1 MVKRVVTRV
10 GDIFCAEIGNEYKC
24 YFQYMAK
31 DSSLLYSAAIR
42 VFKTRYPMDYEPD
55 VEDIV
60 KDEVLFYTHTFLRT
74 GLDAKAWYKVGKSK
88 ELGLEGLKKIVF
100 GHASTFTSVDSG
112 AGIKLVKVNPLDNWS
127 IWRVNEESVNVGNL
141 PEEYRMCAEIGAV
154 FSYGSITERLKYG
167 YFMGGWSEYDV
178 IKRRPISGVN
188 SYAKRIVDG
197 NECYFHYIGEDIS
210 RELILKPQGLV
221 KLTTEFPSSEGC
233 HFHAKKFWEINWK
246 FQDFITEEEF
256 NAAWNEKK

>member
-1 MVKRVVTRV
+1 M
-10 GDIFCAEIGNEYKC
+10 
-24 YFQYMAK
+24 
-31 DSSLLYSAAIR
+31 
-42 VFKTRYPMDYEPD
+42 
-55 VEDIV
+55 
-60 KDEVLFYTHTFLRT
+60 
-74 GLDAKAWYKVGKSK
+74 
-88 ELGLEGLKKIVF
+88 
-100 GHASTFTSVDSG
+100 DSG

-127 IWRVNEESVNVGNL
+127 IWRVNEEPVNVGNL
-141 PEEYRMCAEIGAV
+141 PEEYHDVIEEGAV
-154 FSYGSITERLKYG
+154 NPYSCIIERIKMGYCAGTSY
-167 YFMGGWSEYDV
+167 EYDV

-256 NAAWNEKK
+256 NAAWNEK